1 MPAIGYQHWC
11 LFQSPTQN
19 KYSFIG
25 INTVSVLVNNLER
38 SMNEKLKPITDVE
51 EDDVMGSYMIVNF
64 LVFMIPGIMIWGPFM
79 AL

>member
-1 MPAIGYQHWC
+1 
-11 LFQSPTQN
+11 
-19 KYSFIG
+19 
-25 INTVSVLVNNLER
+25 
-38 SMNEKLKPITDVE
+38 MNEKLKPITDVE